1 MWYFTWILGVS
12 LAVSLAVLN
21 GMLCEA
27 RECALQNRNEPED

>member
-27 RECALQNRNEPED
+27 RECALNNTDKEN

>member
-1 MWYFTWILGVS
+1 MWYFAWILGVS

-27 RECALQNRNEPED
+27 RECALNNPEQEG